1 MATTNTELY
10 DLMRKFPHLM
20 STYTQSH
27 MGPTRQDLKK
37 IDPRYGSHVG
47 KEANFSLDQ
56 YNALQNQWHGQQADR
71 MASIEDYY
79 GFNPS
84 DEQRQML
91 ISGLGPQAKEDYYTH
106 NYLRPWWMEK
116 GGYGPGEEMKSKLAT
131 KAGEG
136 ASSLD
141 KWLPTLD
148 QEAGLFDTLYNY
160 KPPVYESPG
169 SQATDPYEGFTR
181 NEGFTRRED
190 FNPMGNGEGF
200 TRTGKSYTGP
210 RTLEEVRDYATRGG
224 YSQMENILN
233 GSGTT
238 ASGTASPQTGPQII
252 DQTGGIRGA
261 LATLIDQN
269 PQIAQQ
275 LQGLNQQNLP
285 GNT

>member
-1 MATTNTELY
+1 
-10 DLMRKFPHLM
+10 
-20 STYTQSH
+20 
-27 MGPTRQDLKK
+27 
-37 IDPRYGSHVG
+37 
-47 KEANFSLDQ
+47 
-56 YNALQNQWHGQQADR
+56 
-71 MASIEDYY
+71 
-79 GFNPS
+79 
-84 DEQRQML
+84 ML
-91 ISGLGPQAKEDYYTH
+91 ISGLGPQAKEEYYTQQASARG
-106 NYLRPWWMEK
+106 NK
-116 GGYGPGEEMKSKLAT
+116 GPGEEFRYNLAT

-169 SQATDPYEGFTR
+169 SQATAPYEGFTR

-210 RTLEEVRDYATRGG
+210 RTLEEVREYATRGG

-233 GSGTT
+233 GNGTT
-238 ASGTASPQTGPQII
+238 ASGTASPNSGPQTI
-252 DQTGGIRGA
+252 DQSGMGGA
-261 LATLIDQN
+261 LTNLINQN

-275 LQGLNQQNLP
+275 LKALTGFI
-285 GNT
+285 